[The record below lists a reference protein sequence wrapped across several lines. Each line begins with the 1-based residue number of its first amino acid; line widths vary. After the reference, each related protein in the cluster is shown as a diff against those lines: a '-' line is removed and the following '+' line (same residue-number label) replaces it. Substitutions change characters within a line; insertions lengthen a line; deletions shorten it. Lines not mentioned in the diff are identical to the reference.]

1 MRIDRLLAITV
12 LMLNRERVTARELAE
27 KFEVSIRTIYRDFE
41 AMNLAGIPVVSY
53 SGNNGGF
60 GIMENYR
67 IDRRLLNSQDLTS
80 ILSALHGVNRT
91 LDDKSLTLA
100 MDKIASLIPRGQGE
114 EIMQSLEQVVID
126 VFPWGDNPGF
136 SEKIKCLHQA
146 VAQRRIVQFTY
157 TNTVGERNKRKV
169 EPMTLLFKGY
179 SWYLFGFCLL
189 KKDYRFFRLSRLK
202 DCEILPE
209 TFLRKNKSYRDCLGP
224 FGESGEPIE
233 LILKFDSKVRRF
245 IEDSFEGEQME
256 IQQDGSISITFHMPE
271 NEWLYGFILSF
282 RDNVEVI
289 SPEHIRKKI
298 MKIVKKIDSLY
309 KPDIGVS

>member
-67 IDRRLLNSQDLTS
+67 LDRRLLNSQDLTS

-91 LDDKSLTLA
+91 LDDKSLALA
-100 MDKIASLIPRGQGE
+100 MDKIASLIPRDKGE

-136 SEKIKCLHQA
+136 AEKIKCLHHA

-157 TNTVGERNKRKV
+157 TNTIGERNKRKV

-189 KKDYRFFRLSRLK
+189 KNDYRFFRLSRLK
-202 DCEILPE
+202 DCEILAD
-209 TFLRKNKSYRDCLGP
+209 TFSRRNKSYRDCLGP
-224 FGESGEPIE
+224 FGEGGEPVE
-233 LILKFDSKVRRF
+233 LVLKFDSKVRQF

-256 IQQDGSISITFHMPE
+256 IQQDGSIVVKFRMPE

-282 RDNVEVI
+282 SDNAEVI
-289 SPEHIRKKI
+289 SPEHIRKK
-298 MKIVKKIDSLY
+298 MTKIVKKIDSLY